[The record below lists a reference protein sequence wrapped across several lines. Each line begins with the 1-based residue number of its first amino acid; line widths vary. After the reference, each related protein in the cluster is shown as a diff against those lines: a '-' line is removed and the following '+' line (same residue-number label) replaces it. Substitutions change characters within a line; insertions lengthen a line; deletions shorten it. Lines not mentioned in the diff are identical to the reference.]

1 MDPEIKV
8 ASDAEA
14 PEKKVASAAKGLET
28 ESTCATK
35 GPEIDRPLLFTT
47 ESPDCIFRASGL
59 MRAGRESD
67 FVPKSVSIGPYYHGR
82 ENLKRMEDIK
92 VQCMSDLWKM
102 RSVGGSNLDRVPVDR
117 FMRFESKARRFYK
130 EKFDLSDVKFIEM
143 LVLDSFF
150 VIRIMLHVSGYVDE
164 RMDLNIKEAV
174 SDLLLLENQIPLFF
188 IKEVWDWLNLCGDVI
203 LLFHLI
209 GSTFRQLD
217 LPWWI
222 KSDTLPK
229 KSDHL
234 LHFYWKIS
242 EASTKKKIKE
252 DHADPMQRMI
262 KLLEKVRSGR
272 SRGPSQ
278 KLIVNATEL
287 HQTAGISFKNVK
299 IDHHN
304 GDCVEFSKG
313 IIWMPSLKIDSSQT
327 TLLVNL
333 VAFENSMFLF
343 HRTISTYIKIM
354 DDLIDSSKDVELL
367 QKSGVVYNTLSSH
380 TEAATFFNNIG
391 NLCFIDYEDNP
402 FSYLFENVN
411 KYYKSCWNR
420 HWANLRQNYFNS
432 PWSVIAVL
440 AGTTLLFLAG
450 AQTYYTVFPK
460 N

>member
-1 MDPEIKV
+1 
-8 ASDAEA
+8 
-14 PEKKVASAAKGLET
+14 
-28 ESTCATK
+28 
-35 GPEIDRPLLFTT
+35 
-47 ESPDCIFRASGL
+47 
-59 MRAGRESD
+59 
-67 FVPKSVSIGPYYHGR
+67 
-82 ENLKRMEDIK
+82 MEDIK
-92 VQCMSDLWKM
+92 VRCMSDILKM
-102 RSVGGSNLDRVPVDR
+102 GPDTESNIDRVPVER
-117 FMRFESKARRFYK
+117 FMRFERHARRFYK
-130 EKFDLSDVKFIEM
+130 EKKFELSDVKFVEM
-143 LVLDSFF
+143 LVLDSCF
-150 VIRIMLHVSGYVDE
+150 VIRIMLALY
-164 RMDLNIKEAV
+164 RKLPFLDLNIKAAV

-188 IKEVWDWLNLCGDVI
+188 IELVFYWLVPDGGRFSNI
-203 LLFHLI
+203 SFHGLI
-209 GSTFRQLD
+209 RSTFMQLD

-222 KSDTLPK
+222 NFDRLPIN
-229 KSDHL
+229 SDHL
-234 LHFYWKIS
+234 LHLYWQIS
-242 EASTKKKIKE
+242 EESIKKKIKE